1 MLKKKKKEKE
11 KKKKRKRKKEK
22 EFDFFVIKKKRK
34 KKKRKRK
41 KEKMVIERKTKSA
54 VPPKNEMP
62 VIFVRH
68 AGHEFTLDEMTLAGE
83 KHKRDVSLF
92 FAMGPDALDRI
103 SLPDPDR
110 VFAMLWCYY
119 N

>member
-1 MLKKKKKEKE
+1 M
-11 KKKKRKRKKEK
+11 RCR
-22 EFDFFVIKKKRK
+22 
-34 KKKRKRK
+34 
-41 KEKMVIERKTKSA
+41 
-54 VPPKNEMP
+54 PKNEMP

-119 N
+119 NCPALRAHIQEAVPV